1 MYSKTHMYVKFI
13 SIMTMIL
20 NRMKNMTVFLKTYFV
35 IDVSKIISYRM
46 HFRKVWKGLSASL
59 RVLQK
64 HDAVPPRGWNVCNRM

>member
-20 NRMKNMTVFLKTYFV
+20 NRMKNMTVFLNTYFV

-46 HFRKVWKGLSASL
+46 HFRKVWKGLSA
-59 RVLQK
+59 
-64 HDAVPPRGWNVCNRM
+64 